1 MDFKMLFGG
10 AAIFTTVGLAW
21 DKIKFFFSYLTS
33 FAIETVTIDSNIL
46 KGLLIYF
53 TETGEY
59 KKLAFQPSYFWGANL
74 FVKPVKRNLI
84 VGVEDF
90 KDNTK
95 TFFRK
100 GWKILIIG
108 ANQENSSDGKVRSKQ
123 EASGAISISFIR
135 GTINIKELI
144 VVALD
149 RFNEK
154 EKSLRRGNRFYVRKH
169 FGSGNIKSRSYAN
182 ESDKVEE
189 SSPNIGK
196 QFDESFI
203 FMGDKKFLKW
213 KIDELGVEQEGKKPL
228 EILAF
233 PEEVYGFVEEIKRW
247 KESENWYREKS
258 IPWKRGFLLHGKP
271 GTGKSALVRA
281 LGQYFDLPIH
291 MFDLSTMSNREFD
304 QNWSQA
310 LSHVPCIIL
319 IEDIDAVFKGRDN
332 RLGENGG
339 GLSFDCFL
347 NCISG
352 VQKADGVFLIITTN
366 NVTDL
371 DDALGKPR
379 TDKHV
384 NGTCISTRPGRIDR
398 TLELKILDAGCRR
411 KIAERI
417 LSDCHELIEK
427 TVADGEGDTGAQF
440 QERCSQIALKNFWEK
455 AENKHDVWSTTP

>member
-1 MDFKMLFGG
+1 MDWKTIFGG
-10 AAIFTTVGLAW
+10 AAIFTTIGLVW
-21 DKIKFFFSYLTS
+21 DKIRFFFSYITS
-33 FAIETVTIDSNIL
+33 FAIETVVIDSNIL
-46 KGLLIYF
+46 KGMLIYF

-74 FVKPVKRNLI
+74 FVKPVKRNLM
-84 VGVEDF
+84 VGIEDY

-100 GWKILIIG
+100 GLKILIIG
-108 ANQENSSDGKVRSKQ
+108 ANSSDNTDNGRLRTKS
-123 EASGAISISFIR
+123 EASGAVSISFIR
-135 GTINIKELI
+135 GTINVRELI
-144 VVALD
+144 IVALD
-149 RFNEK
+149 KYNEK
-154 EKSLRRGNRFYVRKH
+154 EKSLRKGNRFYVRKH
-169 FGSGNIKSRSYAN
+169 FGSGNLKARNYSN
-182 ESDKVEE
+182 ESMVDPPAEAKG
-189 SSPNIGK
+189 IGSRE
-196 QFDESFI
+196 DTFI

-213 KIDELGVEQEGKKPL
+213 KADELGQEQEGKKPL
-228 EILAF
+228 NILAF
-233 PEEVYGFVEEIKRW
+233 PEEVYGFVEEINRW
-247 KESENWYREKS
+247 KESEDWYREKS
-258 IPWKRGFLLHGKP
+258 IPWKRGWLLFGAP

-304 QNWSQA
+304 SNWSEA

-352 VQKADGVFLIITTN
+352 IQKADGVFLIITTN
-366 NVTDL
+366 NVADL

-398 TLELKILDAGCRR
+398 TLELKTLDDKCRK

-417 LSDCHELIEK
+417 LSGCQELIEK

-455 AENKHDVWSTTP
+455 SENNKPISSV